1 MNIGKR
7 MNDRH
12 QTSFVSIDPR
22 RCEACWRCIS
32 TCPKGVLGRVEF
44 LWHRHVVI
52 KNPDHCV
59 GCLACMDECPAGVFS
74 SLGRKGG
81 TR

>member
-1 MNIGKR
+1 MNIARR

-12 QTSFVSIDPR
+12 KTVFVSIDPR

-32 TCPKGVLGRVEF
+32 TCPMNVLGKIRF

-52 KNPDHCV
+52 KNPDLCV

-81 TR
+81 AR